1 MNYYDVACDEHDQDR
16 FLEWLM
22 LLRNSSNDKQP
33 SKSTISFF
41 KGLLRLYGEEFEK
54 IEYLNVNK
62 QYTMKKDTK
71 VVPDFVVS
79 LRTDKKS
86 YIILIEDKVGAYK
99 DNDLKKYA
107 ALLVENKEKIEKNS
121 KNNINN
127 SQLLYYFIRTVIKN
141 GEKERV
147 QKDGFKYIDKEKLIE
162 ILKECEGEFPIKE
175 MIEHLSINRND
186 DIETHQ
192 KKKLFKI
199 LKKEINCYGEYI
211 NSDMFFYLFGENKEP
226 YLELEIKS
234 KKRGELTF
242 RIFSDIHY
250 KNLYSEI
257 FKIVKNSKT
266 KPVKIGSYILTLK
279 EPKLGELIDKVKEL
293 YEEARKIL
301 QDAEVR
307 YIV

>member
-1 MNYYDVACDEHDQDR
+1 
-16 FLEWLM
+16 
-22 LLRNSSNDKQP
+22 
-33 SKSTISFF
+33 
-41 KGLLRLYGEEFEK
+41 
-54 IEYLNVNK
+54 
-62 QYTMKKDTK
+62 MKENTK
-71 VVPDFVVS
+71 VIHDFVVS

-86 YIILIEDKVGAYK
+86 YVILIEDKVGAYK
-99 DNDLKKYA
+99 NNDLKKYA
-107 ALLVENKEKIEKNS
+107 TLLVENKEKIEKNS

-141 GEKERV
+141 GEEEV
-147 QKDGFKYIDKEKLIE
+147 QNDGFKYIDKEKLIE

-175 MIEHLSINRND
+175 MIEHLSINING

-192 KKKLFKI
+192 KEKLFKI

-211 NSDMFFYLFGENKEP
+211 NSDMLFYLFGENKEP
-226 YLELEIKS
+226 YLKLEIKS

-242 RIFSDIHY
+242 KIFSDIHY